1 MCVYVAF
8 WPVDATKVVLM
19 SNNLALND
27 ATVRT
32 INPITNTHTQTHAA
46 GHRLS
51 NVPVGFLFLSRVY
64 KYAGIWT
71 VVTRRTRSTILIFF
85 NVSPPPQF
93 RSIRRHWNW
102 LVSLLCW
109 TAPFSMFFLSNG
121 ANIGQSI
128 KRDGVNGLD
137 SNGMGDRLFIILN
150 PNKEIG
156 VIGRLVLF
164 FYQERQCR

>member
-32 INPITNTHTQTHAA
+32 INPITNTHTQTHTA

-85 NVSPPPQF
+85 NVSPPP
-93 RSIRRHWNW
+93 SI
-102 LVSLLCW
+102 
-109 TAPFSMFFLSNG
+109 
-121 ANIGQSI
+121 
-128 KRDGVNGLD
+128 
-137 SNGMGDRLFIILN
+137 
-150 PNKEIG
+150 
-156 VIGRLVLF
+156 
-164 FYQERQCR
+164 QEY